1 MAPSPIE
8 FDSSIKEYPQVYNV
22 PPLEPTEAKI
32 GQMTKEQLNHF
43 FSEGYVILENVIDTA
58 LLDGVKKDLEKQA
71 ITIRELPLRMFDF
84 WVGRYVK

>member
-1 MAPSPIE
+1 MAPTPIE
-8 FDSSIKEYPQVYNV
+8 FDSAIKEYPEVYNV
-22 PPLEPTEAKI
+22 PPLQPTEAKI

-71 ITIRELPLRMFDF
+71 ITTYFHTNYLLIECDLR
-84 WVGRYVK
+84 